1 MYFPLI
7 IIVIILYFAYKRNV
21 LYKQAEFFN
30 KLLYID
36 KNPERYVDETD
47 ELLLKIQ
54 SERERN
60 INLIQKS
67 TGLFYSGMFDE
78 AINILEQKVEKIPS
92 NWQALY
98 YHNLILSLFFSG
110 RTDRANDV
118 LNEAKEAIDIYLKK
132 NVNKTSVEFIYA
144 VYDFFN
150 GRGKDRDEYFVNI
163 TKSKANDYRIALSHY
178 FLSKIYEEEQRI
190 DESEEYMDKARIF
203 GQGSFIEHL

>member
-7 IIVIILYFAYKRNV
+7 IIALVLYFAYKRHI
-21 LYKQAEFFN
+21 LYKQAELFN

-36 KNPERYVDETD
+36 KNPERYVDEID
-47 ELLLKIQ
+47 KLLLKMQ

-60 INLIQKS
+60 INLIQKT

-78 AINILEQKVEKIPS
+78 AISILEEKVEKIPS
-92 NWQALY
+92 NWQAVY

-110 RTDRANDV
+110 KTERANDV
-118 LNEAKEAIDIYLKK
+118 LNGAKDAIDIYLNR
-132 NVNKTSVEFIYA
+132 NVNKTPVEFIYA
-144 VYDFFN
+144 AAEFFN
-150 GRGKDRDEYFVNI
+150 KKGKGREEYFSNL
-163 TKSKANDYRIALSHY
+163 TKNATNDYRIALSNY